1 MDKSE
6 NELSVQ
12 EQRSKDDAKE
22 RKRERRTALLR
33 CLIICIVTFLQ
44 TAGYG
49 SIVVLQS
56 SINIEDGTGAWSV
69 MSTYIAGA
77 VFNLLVV
84 PSLIRKIGARYTII
98 FALLTHFL
106 YSIANFFPE
115 PYILIPAGVIVG
127 IGEACYW
134 PCAMIY
140 IMYYASTYAKYAMK
154 SSAACITQFLGLF
167 YTCLSLASIFGNL
180 VSGAI
185 LFSGSPPS
193 SNSSTF
199 PNDTFEIDISVC
211 GINDC
216 QDPNITSENIEQY
229 EPPLAAR
236 YTLVGTMSGVVLL
249 SMVIFFIGV
258 PAVDFNENKDE
269 KEREE
274 EKSFSTLANIRKS
287 LKHLALPKQLVL
299 SPYALY
305 CGLHIS
311 FNVSEM
317 TRAFAACLRGVEEV
331 NAYVLV
337 SAVSNGVMAS
347 LVGFVSS
354 RIGRNWPYLFVFVLD
369 IAQYVFLLYWI
380 PTLDTT
386 WVVFVLSAV
395 YGAVDG
401 GMQFTNQDIH
411 GSIFPEKKEFALSAA
426 NMYVTIGWAIQYGWS
441 TSLCVE
447 TKVYIMIAMS
457 SYSMLMY
464 GVANILYR
472 DDFKQKKTE
481 VTITA
486 GDETSSVQYTSM

>member
-1 MDKSE
+1 MEKSE
-6 NELSVQ
+6 KEDLSVQ
-12 EQRSKDDAKE
+12 GEGATDKNRNKE
-22 RKRERRTALLR
+22 KRTALLR
-33 CLIICIVTFLQ
+33 CLLICFVTFLQ

-49 SIVVLQS
+49 SVVVLQS

-84 PSLIRKIGARYTII
+84 PTLIRKFGARFTMI
-98 FALLTHFL
+98 FALVTHFI
-106 YSIANFFPE
+106 YSLANFYPE

-134 PCAMIY
+134 PCAMIF
-140 IMYYASTYAKYAMK
+140 IMHYAAVYAKYAMK
-154 SSAACITQFLGLF
+154 SSAACITQFLGFF

-180 VSGAI
+180 ISGAI
-185 LFSGSPPS
+185 LFSASPPPPS
-193 SNSSTF
+193 SNDTSAFSNETF
-199 PNDTFEIDISVC
+199 QVDISVC

-229 EPPLAAR
+229 APPQAALF
-236 YTLVGTMSGVVLL
+236 TLVGTMSGIVLL
-249 SMVIFFIGV
+249 ALIIFIVGV
-258 PAVDFNENKDE
+258 PAVDFNANKEEKEDE
-269 KEREE
+269 K
-274 EKSFSTLANIRKS
+274 KFSTFDNIKKS
-287 LKHLALPKQLVL
+287 LQHLALPKQLVL

-337 SAVSNGVMAS
+337 SAISNGIFAS
-347 LVGFVSS
+347 LVGIISARV
-354 RIGRNWPYLFVFVLD
+354 GRNLPYLFVFALD
-369 IAQYVFLLYWI
+369 IAQYIFLLYWI
-380 PTLDTT
+380 PTIDTT
-386 WVVFVLSAV
+386 WVVFILAAI
-395 YGAVDG
+395 YGGVDG
-401 GMQFTNQDIH
+401 GMQFSNQDIH
-411 GSIFPEKKEFALSAA
+411 GSLFPDKKEFALSSA

-457 SYSMLMY
+457 SFAMLMY
-464 GVANILYR
+464 GMANVLYR
-472 DDFKQKKTE
+472 DDFKRKKTE
-481 VTITA
+481 LKTNGEEA
-486 GDETSSVQYTSM
+486 SSVQYTSM